1 MKILGWNCRGIC
13 NASTTRALRAIIK
26 VQNPHCIFLCE
37 TKATDVRL
45 EKLTRSI
52 GFTEHV
58 IISPKGRA
66 CGVCF
71 FWSNSVNAKV
81 IEFDVRTIVV
91 SVHDEFC
98 SWSLI
103 GFYEPPY
110 QAKKHKAWSNLH
122 GLLQSLNNPW
132 MCFGDF
138 NVVMEEEEKE
148 EGKRGSFSSPNF
160 LKDLMFD
167 LGAIDLG
174 YFGNQFTW
182 WNKRWGKGAIR
193 E

>member
-1 MKILGWNCRGIC
+1 MKLLGWNCQGIC
-13 NASTTRALRAIIK
+13 NASTTRALREIIK

-37 TKATDVRL
+37 TKAIDVCL
-45 EKLTRSI
+45 EKLARSI
-52 GFTEHV
+52 GFTEHM

-66 CGVCF
+66 SGVCF

-81 IEFDVRTIVV
+81 IEFDFRTIVV
-91 SVHDEFC
+91 SVRDEFC

-138 NVVMEEEEKE
+138 NVVMEE
-148 EGKRGSFSSPNF
+148 
-160 LKDLMFD
+160 
-167 LGAIDLG
+167 A
-174 YFGNQFTW
+174 
-182 WNKRWGKGAIR
+182 
-193 E
+193 